1 MSPRKKPRA
10 RTRVRWQRLDDEALL
25 AVRLCDLGLE
35 LERSPLQGT
44 VDQLNEDLRSRGLR
58 RFKPRFWLSSDWFS
72 PDGLAGVA
80 LPFYL
85 AHPRLVRLER
95 KMMQSVEGGGADA
108 RLKLLRHEVGHA
120 LDNAYR
126 LHERRGWRE
135 HFGPFSTPYEPHYRP
150 QPYSRAF
157 VQHLPHWYAQSHP
170 AEDFAETFAVWLQPE
185 LDWRTRYAGWPALKK
200 LDYVDRLMR
209 DIATRSPHDGSR
221 GTYEPLDE
229 LEITLGDYYTVK
241 RKRYAVRFPFAFDR
255 GLRRAFVRALPGD
268 RRVSAAI
275 FLRRIRP
282 ELVRRVLNVS
292 DTNAYTVEQ
301 VLHDMIA
308 RARELKLVVDSSV
321 ASARLDAAVLL
332 ATQTMNFLHTGY
344 HRVSR

>member
-1 MSPRKKPRA
+1 M
-10 RTRVRWQRLDDEALL
+10 LE
-25 AVRLCDLGLE
+25 VRLCDLGLE
-35 LERSPLQGT
+35 LERSELAST
-44 VDQLNEDLRSRGLR
+44 VAELIADLRARGLK
-58 RFKPRFWLSSDWFS
+58 RFRPRFWLSSDWFS

-95 KMMQSVEGGGADA
+95 KMMQAVEGGGLEA
-108 RLKLLRHEVGHA
+108 RRKLLRHEVGHA
-120 LDNAYR
+120 LDNGYR

-135 HFGPFSTPYEPHYRP
+135 HFGAFSTPYEPHYRP
-150 QPYSRAF
+150 QPHSRAF

-185 LDWRTRYAGWPALKK
+185 ATWRRRYQGWPALKK

-209 DIATRSPHDGSR
+209 DLADRPPRDGTRGA
-221 GTYEPLDE
+221 YEPLEE
-229 LEITLGDYYTVK
+229 LDVTLGDYYAVK

-255 GLRRAFVRALPGD
+255 GLRRAFVRALPSD
-268 RRVSAAI
+268 KRLSAAK

-301 VLHDMIA
+301 VLHDMVL
-308 RARELKLVVDSSV
+308 RARELRLVVDGST

-332 ATQTMNFLHTGY
+332 ATQTMNFQHTGY
-344 HRVSR
+344 HRVAR

>member
-1 MSPRKKPRA
+1 MPSRSKTLRRRA
-10 RTRVRWQRLDDEALL
+10 VRWQRLDDEALL
-25 AVRLCDLGLE
+25 SVRLCDLGLE
-35 LERSPLQGT
+35 LERSALAVT
-44 VDQLNEDLRSRGLR
+44 VDELLSDLRARGLK

-85 AHPRLVRLER
+85 AHPRLMRLER
-95 KMMQSVEGGGADA
+95 KMMQAVEGGGLDA
-108 RLKLLRHEVGHA
+108 RRKLLRHEVGHA

-135 HFGPFSTPYEPHYRP
+135 HFGAFSTRYEQHYRP
-150 QPYSRAF
+150 QPHSRAF

-185 LDWRTRYAGWPALKK
+185 ATWRRRYHGWPALKK
-200 LDYVDRLMR
+200 LEYLERLMR
-209 DIATRSPHDGSR
+209 DVADRPPLDGTRGD
-221 GTYEPLDE
+221 YEPLEE
-229 LEITLGDYYTVK
+229 LEVTLGDYYAVK
-241 RKRYAVRFPFAFDR
+241 RQRYAVRFPFAFDR
-255 GLRRAFVRALPGD
+255 GLRRAFARALPAD
-268 RRVSAAI
+268 KRLSAAK

-301 VLHDMIA
+301 VLHDMVL
-308 RARELKLVVDSSV
+308 RAGELKLVVDGSSS
-321 ASARLDAAVLL
+321 SARLDAAVLL
-332 ATQTMNFLHTGY
+332 ATQTMNFQHTGY
-344 HRVSR
+344 HRVAR